1 MHRTRLKLT
10 MRCKYVKMVKYA
22 FLQKKRTSS
31 SAFMIVHTKTISKLQ
46 NTCLYSETFIFQ
58 DYVRTLREPICCC
71 QKMNC
76 TYLLEK
82 DSDGV
87 TFPQKEIENLL
98 WKLIKVDFDDSC
110 ISSKIFW
117 KIATSTHFSN
127 KKCTSTISKKKTF
140 PLI

>member
-1 MHRTRLKLT
+1 

-98 WKLIKVDFDDSC
+98 WKL
-110 ISSKIFW
+110 
-117 KIATSTHFSN
+117 
-127 KKCTSTISKKKTF
+127 KKKQTLMTLVSLLKSF
-140 PLI
+140 EKQQPPHIFLIKNALLPSQRKRLFH